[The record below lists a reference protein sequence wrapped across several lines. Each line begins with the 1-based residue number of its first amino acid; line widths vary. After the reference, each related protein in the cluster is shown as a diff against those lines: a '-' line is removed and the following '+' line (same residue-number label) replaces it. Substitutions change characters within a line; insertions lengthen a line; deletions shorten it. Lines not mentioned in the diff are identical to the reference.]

1 METTQD
7 RPSGA
12 PLSEAELER
21 RIAPPALGMLVVAA
35 LSILLLAVSIFADPI
50 RALCELGGVQLR
62 EPNAL
67 MATMDLFYRLFMLA
81 VATLVLIGSL
91 QLLRQRSWILGLTA
105 AVLLLVP
112 CLGPCCPLG
121 MPIGA
126 WTLFVLLQPDVR
138 AAMQRA

>member
-7 RPSGA
+7 LPSGA
-12 PLSEAELER
+12 SLSEAELER
-21 RIAPPALGMLVVAA
+21 RIAPPALAMLVVAA

-50 RALCELGGVQLR
+50 RALCDLGGFQLR

-67 MATMDLFYRLFMLA
+67 VAAMDLFYRLFMLA

-112 CLGPCCPLG
+112 CLGPCCLLG

-138 AAMQRA
+138 GMQRG

>member
-7 RPSGA
+7 LPSGA
-12 PLSEAELER
+12 PLSDADLER
-21 RIAPPALGMLVVAA
+21 RIAPPALAMLAVAA
-35 LSILLLAVSIFADPI
+35 LSILLLAVSIIADPI
-50 RALCELGGVQLR
+50 RALCDACGLEL
-62 EPNAL
+62 EPPNRL
-67 MATMDLFYRLFMLA
+67 VGIFDLFYRLFMLA

-91 QLLRQRSWILGLTA
+91 QLLRQRSWVLGLTA

-112 CLGPCCPLG
+112 CLGPCCPIG

-138 AAMQRA
+138 QALQR